1 MEIGCGEMGV
11 GRRQAIS
18 RVLVLV
24 TSWIVVALTETNTR
38 RKQIGERRCLV
49 GDM

>member
-24 TSWIVVALTETNTR
+24 TSWIVAALTETRNTR
-38 RKQIGERRCLV
+38 RKQIGERR
-49 GDM
+49 